1 MNDLVL
7 VRVTILQLVVIGF
20 LWGAML
26 TMLVGYWTRDAKTR
40 HNQRGNHK

>member
-26 TMLVGYWTRDAKTR
+26 TMLVMSWVSEAKTR
-40 HNQRGNHK
+40 QTRRDHK